1 MPGCKATREDG
12 TPCKA
17 PENMVDPAT
26 GFCPSHGPDA
36 AERLSEAGRK
46 GAEATNRRFRGQKL
60 SEEELPP
67 LDSPQAAEIW
77 LETIARA
84 VATGRL
90 SASEG
95 NAVRGNVRDWLKA
108 REAGEQEERIR
119 TLEEKLEA
127 AREGRLDELEDRT

>member
-1 MPGCKATREDG
+1 
-12 TPCKA
+12 
-17 PENMVDPAT
+17 MVGPD

-46 GAEATNRRFRGQKL
+46 GAEATNRRFRGEKL

-67 LDSPQAAEIW
+67 LDSPHAAEVW

-108 REAGEQEERIR
+108 REAGEQEERIS
-119 TLEEKLEA
+119 TLEEKLEE
-127 AREGRLDELEDRT
+127 ARA

>member
-1 MPGCKATREDG
+1 MRCKAERADG
-12 TPCKA
+12 SPCGA
-17 PENMVDPAT
+17 PEKFVDPET
-26 GFCPSHGPDA
+26 GFCPSHAPDA
-36 AERLSEAGRK
+36 SRRLSEAGRK
-46 GAEATNRRFRGQKL
+46 GAEATNRRFRGEKL

-95 NAVRGNVRDWLKA
+95 NAIRGNVRDWLKA
-108 REAGEQEERIR
+108 RKAGEHEER
-119 TLEEKLEA
+119 LEQVEEKLA
-127 AREGRLDELEDRT
+127 AAEEGGS